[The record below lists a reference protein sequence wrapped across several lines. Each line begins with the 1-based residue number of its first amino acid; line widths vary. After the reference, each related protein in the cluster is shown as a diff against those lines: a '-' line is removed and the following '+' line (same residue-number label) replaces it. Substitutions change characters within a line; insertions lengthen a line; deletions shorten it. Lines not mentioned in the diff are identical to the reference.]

1 MDDTDLQPLFP
12 STKGTTSWLEANA
25 DIFPSEES
33 LRWFF
38 RQHRQELVE
47 TGAVVLVRAAWF
59 ANPATLRAA
68 VMNIARRAALK
79 AAAQA

>member
-1 MDDTDLQPLFP
+1 MNDTNPLQPLFP
-12 STKGTTSWLEANA
+12 STKGSSWLEANT
-25 DIFPSEES
+25 DLFPSEES

-59 ANPATLRAA
+59 AKPSTLRAA